1 IASDYCYKNELQQAM
16 AQHEAGKAQVIP
28 IILRPT
34 DWGGSLFVSCKP
46 FPPTANPLP
55 PGLTAMKPGSM

>member
-1 IASDYCYKNELQQAM
+1 M
-16 AQHEAGKAQVIP
+16 VQHEAGKAQVIP

-55 PGLTAMKPGSM
+55 LGLTAMKPGSM